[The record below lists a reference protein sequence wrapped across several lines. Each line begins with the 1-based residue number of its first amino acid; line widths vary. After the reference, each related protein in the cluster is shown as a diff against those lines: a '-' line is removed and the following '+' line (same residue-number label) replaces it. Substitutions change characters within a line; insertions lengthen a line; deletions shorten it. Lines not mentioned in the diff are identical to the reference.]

1 MKKLMIA
8 AAAAAMVGGAFADMI
23 VYDVKI
29 SGKKSVTAN
38 GVVQMYGE
46 YDTGKVDKQGNAI
59 LKTGWFKGDFDLDGK
74 ADKICYRKSGSFSW
88 AGVIAGC
95 GCDYDGNGTVVGGMP
110 AFKAAPIIAAV
121 WDTKAKKEVKIDGD
135 NAFANLIRSGAK
147 TDFVEGSVN
156 LGVLDPADDTT
167 VVGQLILVGNGSYD
181 VVKGYIKSVNG
192 NFVGQLPLDPIDIDI
207 SVECTP
213 CNPGQNGAQIC
224 LPYDVSL
231 CYDYDIDTD
240 VMSADQGTVN
250 GVAFGTW
257 SLKYNASK
265 AKKMAKLSTVVD
277 EKDGKTYFMGSAI
290 EKALGYPKYV
300 KTLAKFEAVVQ

>member
-95 GCDYDGNGTVVGGMP
+95 DCDYDGNGTVVGGMP
-110 AFKAAPIIAAV
+110 AFKVAPIIAAV
-121 WDTKAKKEVKIDGD
+121 WDTKAKKEVKIDGTQ
-135 NAFANLIRSGAK
+135 AFANLVRSGAK
-147 TDFVEGSVN
+147 TDFVEGAIF
-156 LGVLDPADDTT
+156 LDVLDAEGNWAGYLD
-167 VVGQLILVGNGSYD
+167 LMGNGSYD

-192 NFVGQLPLDPIDIDI
+192 NFVGQLPLDPITYDI

-224 LPYDVSL
+224 VPYDVAL

-240 VMSADQGTVN
+240 VMSADQGTVG

-265 AKKMAKLSTVVD
+265 ANKMKKLAPVK
-277 EKDGKTYFMGSAI
+277 EADGKYYFMGPAI
-290 EKALGYPKYV
+290 EKALGFPKYV
-300 KTLAKFEAVVQ
+300 KTLAKFEADVQ

>member
-8 AAAAAMVGGAFADMI
+8 AAAAAMIGGAFADAI
-23 VYDVKI
+23 VYDIKI

-46 YDTGKVDKQGNAI
+46 YDTGKFDKQGTPI
-59 LKTGWFKGDFDLDGK
+59 LKTGWFKGDFDQDGK

-95 GCDYDGNGTVVGGMP
+95 DCNDQTAVGPMTG
-110 AFKAAPIIAAV
+110 FVNNTIIAAV

-135 NAFANLIRSGAK
+135 NVGINFLRSGAK
-147 TDFVEGSVN
+147 TDFVEGGII
-156 LGVLDPADDTT
+156 LDVLDAQDNML
-167 VVGQLILVGNGSYD
+167 GYLELVGNGSYD

-192 NFVGQLPLDPIDIDI
+192 NFIGLLPLESITKDI
-207 SVECTP
+207 SVDCSV
-213 CNPGQNGAQIC
+213 CVPGQGGTQFC
-224 LPYDVSL
+224 VPYDVAL
-231 CYDYDIDTD
+231 CYDYDIDSD
-240 VMSADQGTVN
+240 VVSADNATVN

-265 AKKMAKLSTVVD
+265 AKKMAKLPTVVD
-277 EKDGKTYFMGSAI
+277 EEDGKTYFMGSAI

-300 KTLAKFEAVVQ
+300 KTLAKFEADVQ